1 MKLSYKKDYH
11 YALIKISDLELK
23 NNRLSAENNNL
34 YVELSKSIKL
44 NDCLTRE
51 NSNLVTQN
59 ILLLSDNE
67 KSIDEIKSLKLQV
80 AELEK
85 QLKNSYTLK
94 RVGSGRPVKPQTM
107 KIKSSV
113 TSRGPVRN
121 YLNKEF
127 NYEES

>member
-1 MKLSYKKDYH
+1 MKLFYKKDYH

-23 NNRLSAENNNL
+23 NNRLSTENNNL
-34 YVELSKSIKL
+34 I
-44 NDCLTRE
+44 
-51 NSNLVTQN
+51 TQN
-59 ILLLSDNE
+59 RLLLSDNE

-94 RVGSGRPVKPQTM
+94 KVGSGRPVKPQTM

-113 TSRGPVRN
+113 TSRGPVRK